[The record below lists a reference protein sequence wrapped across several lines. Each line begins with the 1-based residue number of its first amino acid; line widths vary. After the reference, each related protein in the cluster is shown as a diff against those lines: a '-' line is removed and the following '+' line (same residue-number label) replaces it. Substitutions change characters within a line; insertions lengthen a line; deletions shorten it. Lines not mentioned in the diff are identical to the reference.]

1 MLRSD
6 ICDCSDACIVF
17 KGTITV
23 ANPNNNAYDKK
34 LTFKNN
40 APFASCILKI
50 NNTVS
55 DNAE

>member
-1 MLRSD
+1 MQRSD

-23 ANPNNNAYDKK
+23 ANLNDNAYDKK
-34 LTFKNN
+34 LAFKNN
-40 APFASCILKI
+40 VPFTSCILKI